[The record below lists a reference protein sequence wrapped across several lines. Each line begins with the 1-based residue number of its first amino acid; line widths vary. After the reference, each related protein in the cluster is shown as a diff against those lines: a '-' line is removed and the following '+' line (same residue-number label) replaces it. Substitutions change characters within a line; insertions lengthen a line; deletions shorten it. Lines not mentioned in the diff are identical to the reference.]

1 MSRVVIVILISI
13 LVGGLLFIHFDAWR
27 SHINALNM
35 MNQNTTGANI
45 INAAS
50 EGNVTV
56 GNASALSTQTMSALE
71 GENMGR
77 IAIAP
82 NKCLG
87 SALCPDC
94 YPSSFEIN

>member
-1 MSRVVIVILISI
+1 MSRVVIVIFISI
-13 LVGGLLFIHFDAWR
+13 LVAVLLSIYFDVWR

-35 MNQNTTGANI
+35 TNQNTTRANI
-45 INAAS
+45 NNEAN

-56 GNASALSTQTMSALE
+56 RNASTLSTQTVSALE
-71 GENMGR
+71 GENMES

-87 SALCPDC
+87 SALCPD
-94 YPSSFEIN
+94 